1 MINRLLSFFLLL
13 IAVKLPAQ
21 TVATKM
27 QLPMEQQIGIIEL
40 RNYVIKAGQRDNF
53 IDYFETHFI
62 TSQVELHAYP
72 LGQYRVKGQPDNFF
86 WIRGFE
92 SMETRSRF
100 LPSFYHGPFW
110 QQHRAA
116 ANSMLANNDN
126 VHLLRPLAL
135 RGDSLVPVNT
145 VSIAAL
151 VPHSGLA
158 VVDLYTANTKLP
170 RLIQFF
176 GSRYLPLLHKY
187 DIMDYSCWVSELT
200 DNDFP
205 ALPVFQDSNL
215 LVTITF
221 YSDEAAY
228 EKKTAKV
235 QAAMDEQ
242 MKADMQD
249 IVTLKHTLVLYPT
262 AVTLAH

>member
-1 MINRLLSFFLLL
+1 
-13 IAVKLPAQ
+13 
-21 TVATKM
+21 
-27 QLPMEQQIGIIEL
+27 
-40 RNYVIKAGQRDNF
+40 
-53 IDYFETHFI
+53 
-62 TSQVELHAYP
+62 
-72 LGQYRVKGQPDNFF
+72 
-86 WIRGFE
+86 
-92 SMETRSRF
+92 
-100 LPSFYHGPFW
+100 
-110 QQHRAA
+110 
-116 ANSMLANNDN
+116 
-126 VHLLRPLAL
+126 
-135 RGDSLVPVNT
+135 
-145 VSIAAL
+145 
-151 VPHSGLA
+151 
-158 VVDLYTANTKLP
+158 
-170 RLIQFF
+170 
-176 GSRYLPLLHKY
+176 
-187 DIMDYSCWVSELT
+187 MDYSCWVSELT